1 MTNPAPTHPAGQVDC
16 RIPTPADAA
25 GVRALVEACPPL
37 DVNSTYAYLLLCSHF
52 AQTCVLAEIDGE
64 PAGFLSAYIKPT
76 DPSTLFVWQVAVSPQ
91 ARGRGVGSRMLDEA
105 FARDASHGARYVEA
119 TISPG
124 NAASWALFKTFA
136 QKRGAACT
144 SADQFRPEDFGPEA
158 HEEERLLRIGP
169 IQRASS

>member
-1 MTNPAPTHPAGQVDC
+1 MTSSTSQHQAGAVNC

-25 GVRALVEACPPL
+25 GVHALIEACRPL

-52 AQTCVLAEIDGE
+52 AQTCVLAEIGGK

-76 DPSTLFVWQVAVSPQ
+76 DPSTLFVWQVAVSPE
-91 ARGRGVGSRMLDEA
+91 ARGRKVGSRMLDEA
-105 FARDASHGARYVEA
+105 FARDASRGAQYVEA

-124 NAASWALFKTFA
+124 NKASWALFESFA
-136 QKRGAACT
+136 QRRDAACK
-144 SADQFRPEDFGPEA
+144 SADLFRPEDFGAEA
-158 HEEERLLRIGP
+158 HEEERLLRVGP